1 MSTEQPPPKRRT
13 QRERREATVARL
25 VDATIASI
33 ARTGY
38 AGTSVGEVCARSGI
52 SKGGLFRHFDSRLAL
67 VVAAAEEV
75 ARRHLALARRR
86 LAAAPPGDLRAALAL
101 MRERHRDDENA
112 VWFEL
117 MVAARADADL
127 RARLAPVACDF
138 FAEITGL
145 AREVPALAPLPDE
158 ALHLLVS
165 SVRNLFD
172 GEAISRTV
180 APDPAVEDARL
191 DLLADYAD
199 FLIARHTAAPRR
211 AEREPDSEAAGTGRP
226 R

>member
-1 MSTEQPPPKRRT
+1 MSTEQPTAPRRRT
-13 QRERREATVARL
+13 QRERKEATVARL

-33 ARTGY
+33 AQAGY
-38 AGTSVGEVCARSGI
+38 AGTSIGEVCARSGV

-67 VVAAAEEV
+67 VIAAAEEV
-75 ARRHLALARRR
+75 ARRHLALARER
-86 LAAAPPGDLRAALAL
+86 LAAAPPGDLRAALVL

-127 RARLAPVACDF
+127 RDRLVPVARDF
-138 FAEITGL
+138 FAGITGM
-145 AREVPALAPLPDE
+145 ARELPALAPLPDE
-158 ALHLLVS
+158 ALHLIVS
-165 SVRNLFD
+165 TVRNLFD

-180 APDPAVEDARL
+180 APEPEVEEARL
-191 DLLADYAD
+191 DFLVDYAG
-199 FLIARHTAAPRR
+199 FLLSRHAAAPR
-211 AEREPDSEAAGTGRP
+211 SGR